1 MFFRFLPV
9 CSLRVVSVDDKV
21 LQEVRNM
28 GQGVTEVDYLTAYGP
43 IGLGVAL
50 TIDDNVRLIAR
61 LVWLCSGLYL
71 TVA

>member
-1 MFFRFLPV
+1 M
-9 CSLRVVSVDDKV
+9 

-50 TIDDNVRLIAR
+50 TIDDNGVMYGCTHPLRR
-61 LVWLCSGLYL
+61 GLAEG
-71 TVA
+71 V